1 MLGPD
6 RPNCQRVRERA
17 AAALETGRKEN
28 RGLEATIRYISESAL
43 ISRYPNP
50 IQGTPALVINETLIC
65 AGRIPQE
72 DEISGWLREAANA
85 TKRNGNTT
93 TQGEPTM
100 SDENSPS
107 AHGQAG
113 LSLVSKLLPAWIV
126 LAMAAGL
133 LLGRFLP
140 QVGKALEPGISLG
153 LFVMI
158 FPAMTKLELGRIRGA
173 LRDWK
178 AAAIVIFFNYA
189 FNPFL
194 LYLFGWFFL
203 RNHPDLWTGLVL
215 LGVAPCIAMV
225 LVWTDLA
232 RGNGPLGIVLMAW
245 NSLIQIVTT
254 PFFIWLILGARVSVD
269 LRLVAQSVLLYLGLP
284 LLTGA
289 LARRWMLRTKG
300 QVWFERRALPVLD
313 DVQLVA
319 LLLTLVVMFALK
331 GDVIVQN
338 PELIALMVPPLVLF
352 FFVLFF
358 GVLVVSRRVGFCYA
372 DSATTSFHCTGRN
385 FELAIAIALTAFAA
399 RPMVAVSTVIGPLIE
414 VPLMLTIVYLARK
427 AEWKLFGTNSAGAC
441 RVQEARAER
450 MRTRGTAQ

>member
-1 MLGPD
+1 MSSVAVASTQQQPRLG
-6 RPNCQRVRERA
+6 
-17 AAALETGRKEN
+17 
-28 RGLEATIRYISESAL
+28 
-43 ISRYPNP
+43 
-50 IQGTPALVINETLIC
+50 
-65 AGRIPQE
+65 
-72 DEISGWLREAANA
+72 
-85 TKRNGNTT
+85 
-93 TQGEPTM
+93 
-100 SDENSPS
+100 
-107 AHGQAG
+107 
-113 LSLVSKLLPAWIV
+113 LVSKLLPVWIILSMGV
-126 LAMAAGL
+126 GL
-133 LLGRFLP
+133 LLGKYLP
-140 QVGKALEPGISLG
+140 QVGKALEPGIPLG

-158 FPAMTKLELGRIRGA
+158 YPAMTKLELGQVGKA
-173 LRDWK
+173 VRDWK

-194 LYLFGWFFL
+194 LYFFGWIFL

-254 PFFIWLILGARVSVD
+254 PFFIWLILGQRVSVD
-269 LRLVAQSVLLYLGLP
+269 IGLVAQSVLLYLGLP

-289 LARRWMLRTKG
+289 LSRRWMLRTKG
-300 QVWFERRALPVLD
+300 KDWFEKKALPVLEN
-313 DVQLVA
+313 VQLIA

-331 GDVIVQN
+331 GDVILQQ
-338 PELIALMVPPLVLF
+338 PELIWRMAVPLVLF

-358 GVLVVSRRVGFCYA
+358 GVLMVSRKVGFCYA

-427 AEWKLFGTNSAGAC
+427 SEWKLFGTNTAGAC
-441 RVQEARAER
+441 QVQASREQASSD
-450 MRTRGTAQ
+450 QKV

>member
-1 MLGPD
+1 
-6 RPNCQRVRERA
+6 
-17 AAALETGRKEN
+17 
-28 RGLEATIRYISESAL
+28 
-43 ISRYPNP
+43 
-50 IQGTPALVINETLIC
+50 
-65 AGRIPQE
+65 
-72 DEISGWLREAANA
+72 
-85 TKRNGNTT
+85 
-93 TQGEPTM
+93 M
-100 SDENSPS
+100 SDVTTAPT
-107 AHGQAG
+107 QDQPG
-113 LSLVSKLLPAWIV
+113 LSLVSKLLPVWII

-133 LLGRFLP
+133 LLGKFLP
-140 QVGKALEPGISLG
+140 QVGKALEPGIPLG

-158 FPAMTKLELGRIRGA
+158 YPAMTKLELGKIGDA

-194 LYLFGWFFL
+194 LYLFGWIFL

-254 PFFIWLILGARVSVD
+254 PFFIWLILGARASVD

-289 LARRWMLRTKG
+289 LSRRWMLRAKG
-300 QVWFERRALPVLD
+300 QEWFEKKALPILED
-313 DVQLVA
+313 IQLVA

-331 GDVIVQN
+331 GDVILQN
-338 PELIALMVPPLVLF
+338 PELIWLMATPLVLF

-358 GVLVVSRRVGFCYA
+358 GVLMVSRRVGFCYA

-414 VPLMLTIVYLARK
+414 VPLMLTIVYLAK
-427 AEWKLFGTNSAGAC
+427 KFEWKLFGTNTAGAC
-441 RVQEARAER
+441 RMQEAQAK
-450 MRTRGTAQ
+450 RTQA

>member
-1 MLGPD
+1 MSNAATTSTQEQPTLG
-6 RPNCQRVRERA
+6 
-17 AAALETGRKEN
+17 
-28 RGLEATIRYISESAL
+28 
-43 ISRYPNP
+43 
-50 IQGTPALVINETLIC
+50 
-65 AGRIPQE
+65 
-72 DEISGWLREAANA
+72 
-85 TKRNGNTT
+85 
-93 TQGEPTM
+93 
-100 SDENSPS
+100 
-107 AHGQAG
+107 
-113 LSLVSKLLPAWIV
+113 LVSKLLPVWIM

-133 LLGRFLP
+133 LLGKFLP
-140 QVGKALEPGISLG
+140 RVGKALEPGIPFG

-158 FPAMTKLELGRIRGA
+158 YPAMTKLELGEIRNA
-173 LRDWK
+173 IRDWK

-189 FNPFL
+189 VNPFL
-194 LYLFGWFFL
+194 LYLFGWMFL

-289 LARRWMLRTKG
+289 LSRRWILRTKG
-300 QVWFERRALPVLD
+300 QEWFEKKALPVLD
-313 DVQLVA
+313 DVQLIA
-319 LLLTLVVMFALK
+319 LMLTLVVRFALQ
-331 GDVIVQN
+331 GDVILEQ
-338 PELIALMVPPLVLF
+338 PELIWLMATPLVLF

-385 FELAIAIALTAFAA
+385 FELAIAIALTAFAS
-399 RPMVAVSTVIGPLIE
+399 RPMVGVSTVIGPLIE

-427 AEWKLFGTNSAGAC
+427 FEWKLFGTNTAGLCQA
-441 RVQEARAER
+441 QEIQSN
-450 MRTRGTAQ
+450 RGPV

>member
-1 MLGPD
+1 MSNVATTSTQEQPHLG
-6 RPNCQRVRERA
+6 
-17 AAALETGRKEN
+17 
-28 RGLEATIRYISESAL
+28 
-43 ISRYPNP
+43 
-50 IQGTPALVINETLIC
+50 
-65 AGRIPQE
+65 
-72 DEISGWLREAANA
+72 
-85 TKRNGNTT
+85 
-93 TQGEPTM
+93 
-100 SDENSPS
+100 
-107 AHGQAG
+107 
-113 LSLVSKLLPAWIV
+113 LVSKLLPVWIM

-133 LLGRFLP
+133 LLGKFLP
-140 QVGKALEPGISLG
+140 RVGKALEPGIPFG

-158 FPAMTKLELGRIRGA
+158 YPAMTKLELGEIRNA

-178 AAAIVIFFNYA
+178 ATAIVIFFNYA

-194 LYLFGWFFL
+194 LYLFGWVFL

-289 LARRWMLRTKG
+289 LSRRWMLRTKG
-300 QVWFERRALPVLD
+300 HEWFEKKALPVLE
-313 DVQLVA
+313 DVQLIA
-319 LLLTLVVMFALK
+319 LMLTLVVMFALQ
-331 GDVIVQN
+331 GDVILEH
-338 PELIALMVPPLVLF
+338 PELIWLMATPLALF

-358 GVLVVSRRVGFCYA
+358 GVLLVSRKVGFCYA

-385 FELAIAIALTAFAA
+385 FELAIAIALTAFAS
-399 RPMVAVSTVIGPLIE
+399 RPMVGVSTVIGPLIE

-427 AEWKLFGTNSAGAC
+427 SEWKLFSTNTAGLCQA
-441 RVQEARAER
+441 QEARANQ
-450 MRTRGTAQ
+450 AKA